1 MCIVKNQYRVTAKS
15 TTKTYD
21 IYKIIYVA

>member
-1 MCIVKNQYRVTAKS
+1 MHRKKQYCLTAKS